1 MVSVTRPKPVVLMIL
16 DGFGVATPG
25 EGNAISRAKMP
36 VWQKLVTTYPAM
48 VLRAAAQEVGL
59 QFGEMGN
66 SEVGHLTIGAGRVLY
81 QNLPRIDQAIADG
94 EFATNTMFAKA
105 IAHVKEHKS
114 KLHLVGLTSE
124 GGVHSHLR
132 HLLALIDLCAKAKV
146 PAVYVHAILDGRDT
160 LPDVAGDFII
170 KVQKALKKIKQ
181 SGIASLSGR
190 FYAMDRD
197 NNWDRIEPAWRAM
210 VEGTSDHTAED
221 PLEAIK
227 KSYKQKVLDE
237 EFVPTVITKDSQ
249 PVATIADND
258 AVIFFNFRAD
268 RARQL
273 TKAFVLPSFD
283 KFKRVYLP
291 NLFFITMME
300 YEKDLPVEV
309 AFLPENV
316 DQPLS
321 QVLSQAKLKQL
332 HIAETEKYAHVSFF
346 FNGLKEVVYPGETDV
361 VVSSPKVA
369 SYALKPEMS
378 AGEVTDRVVKE
389 IKNGTYDFIV
399 MNYANADM
407 VGHTGN
413 MQATIQGLEFIDG
426 CIGKVVDIVLA
437 KGGVILITADHG
449 NAEEK
454 LNLQTGEITKDH
466 TTNAVPLVIVGRQWE
481 GQTAGLPE
489 GVGADLSLVPPGAML
504 SDIAPTILKIMK
516 LPQLDEMT
524 GTALL

>member
-1 MVSVTRPKPVVLMIL
+1 MFSATRLKPVVLMIL
-16 DGFGVATPG
+16 DGFGIAPPG

-48 VLRAAAQEVGL
+48 VLRASAQEVGL

-66 SEVGHLTIGAGRVLY
+66 SEVGHLTIGSGRVLY
-81 QNLPRIDQAIADG
+81 QNLPRIDQVIEDG
-94 EFATNTMFAKA
+94 EFATNAIFAKA

-114 KLHLVGLTSE
+114 KLHLIGLVSE

-132 HLLALIDLCAKAKV
+132 HLLALIDLCAKEKV

-160 LPDVAGDFII
+160 LPNVAGDFII

-181 SGIASLSGR
+181 SGIASMSGR

-197 NNWDRIEPAWRAM
+197 NNWDRIQPAWRAM
-210 VEGTSDHTAED
+210 VDGVSANTAKD

-227 KSYKQKVLDE
+227 KSYKQKVFDE
-237 EFVPTVITKDSQ
+237 EFVPTVITDGDQ
-249 PVATIADND
+249 PLATIADND
-258 AVIFFNFRAD
+258 AAIFFNFRAD

-273 TKAFVLPSFD
+273 TKAFILPSFD
-283 KFKRVYLP
+283 KFKRTYLP
-291 NLFFITMME
+291 NLFFVTMME

-309 AFLPENV
+309 AFVTENV
-316 DQPLS
+316 EHPLS
-321 QVLSQAKLKQL
+321 QVLSEAKLKQL
-332 HIAETEKYAHVSFF
+332 HIAETEKYAHVSYFF
-346 FNGLKEVVYPGETDV
+346 DGLKEVVYPGETDV
-361 VVSSPKVA
+361 VISSPKVS

-378 AGEVTDRVVKE
+378 AGEVTDRVLKE
-389 IKNGTYDFIV
+389 IKNGSYDFIV

-413 MQATIQGLEFIDG
+413 MQAIIQGLEFLDN
-426 CIGKVVDIVLA
+426 CIGKVIDLVLA
-437 KGGVILITADHG
+437 KNGVILITADHG

-454 LNLQTGEITKDH
+454 INLQTGEITKDH
-466 TTNAVPLVIVGRQWE
+466 STNPVPLVIIGKQWE

-516 LPQLDEMT
+516 LPQPDEMT